1 MPLLPFLDFLHPCYS
16 YNDLQVKL
24 FQIFAGNS
32 GTDPCFDCL
41 IFEVMLLETLKSM
54 VAVNDPSTLLSGWME
69 SFGQDVWNYAFFLT
83 KRKDAADDISQDVF
97 LRAYKHW
104 NDFEGRSS
112 VRTWLLTITRNL
124 SLNYLKSSFMTRVSL
139 TGWIT
144 SKQTEPSAEKEFMD
158 AAAVSQ
164 IWKCVMELPP
174 KYREVLILEFHYQLP
189 RKEMAQLLGLSEGTI
204 KSRLHR
210 ARARMET
217 MLKGADIP

>member
-1 MPLLPFLDFLHPCYS
+1 M
-16 YNDLQVKL
+16 
-24 FQIFAGNS
+24 
-32 GTDPCFDCL
+32 
-41 IFEVMLLETLKSM
+41 ETLKSM

-144 SKQTEPSAEKEFMD
+144 SKQTGPSAEKEFMD